1 MHPGG
6 ARRPSDP
13 SGTDFSLGPASFRS
27 AAPSELPLLGSSRRR
42 PEASQRPPEVNQDSP
57 DIADSLLEF
66 GHFSSIGARI
76 PTVVCPLLPGETT
89 AKLRQSW
96 LTDPPAP
103 ASPRRRRAHRATG
116 LGQSWPPSVLAT
128 VHLPVD
134 SQAGVLAPGQHYS
147 LCNCAV
153 ERPAYF
159 SITSSIWVL
168 PWGRTG
174 PAQ

>member
-1 MHPGG
+1 M
-6 ARRPSDP
+6 
-13 SGTDFSLGPASFRS
+13 
-27 AAPSELPLLGSSRRR
+27 
-42 PEASQRPPEVNQDSP
+42 
-57 DIADSLLEF
+57 
-66 GHFSSIGARI
+66 
-76 PTVVCPLLPGETT
+76 

-96 LTDPPAP
+96 LTDPPTP
-103 ASPRRRRAHRATG
+103 ASPRRRCAHGATG
-116 LGQSWPPSVLAT
+116 LGQGWPPSVLAT

-134 SQAGVLAPGQHYS
+134 SQAGVLAPGQRYS
-147 LCNCAV
+147 LRNCAV